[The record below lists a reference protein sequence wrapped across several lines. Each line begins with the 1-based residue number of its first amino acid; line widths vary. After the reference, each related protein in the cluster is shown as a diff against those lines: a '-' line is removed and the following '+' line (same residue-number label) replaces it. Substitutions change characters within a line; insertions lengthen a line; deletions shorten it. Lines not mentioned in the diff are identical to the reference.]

1 MNNKFNEIYYILRQ
15 DSIFE
20 EFSVDPSESASN
32 LDYDYEELIFGTKPL
47 YFELEIEDLN
57 ELVEEYVFLY
67 DGPSFL
73 VNTKL
78 KSLIDF
84 GLYQSQ
90 FFPAV
95 ITDEVGNSRE
105 DFWVLNTFGMLDSLN
120 DNESSIRPSHD
131 DSSSADDLVMAKSVL
146 RYSLDEKVLSLIP
159 EQERLIF
166 KMGNTSTQPIFVH
179 QKIVD
184 IFQKNNVKGV
194 KFFRVSDYEFGDE
207 F

>member
-1 MNNKFNEIYYILRQ
+1 MNDKFNEIYYILRQ

-20 EFSVDPSESASN
+20 KFSVDPSESAPN

-47 YFELEIEDLN
+47 YFELEVEDLN
-57 ELVEEYVFLY
+57 EIVEEYIFLY

-120 DNESSIRPSHD
+120 VNESSIRPSHD
-131 DSSSADDLVMAKSVL
+131 DSS
-146 RYSLDEKVLSLIP
+146 
-159 EQERLIF
+159 
-166 KMGNTSTQPIFVH
+166 
-179 QKIVD
+179 
-184 IFQKNNVKGV
+184 
-194 KFFRVSDYEFGDE
+194 
-207 F
+207 